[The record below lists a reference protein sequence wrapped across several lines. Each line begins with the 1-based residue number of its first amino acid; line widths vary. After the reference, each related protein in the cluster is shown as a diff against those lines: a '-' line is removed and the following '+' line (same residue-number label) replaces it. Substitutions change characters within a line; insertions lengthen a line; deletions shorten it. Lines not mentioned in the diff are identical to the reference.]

1 MEDHHSRA
9 KFDSTFGFVM
19 AAAGAAI
26 GLGNVWGFPTQ
37 TAQNGGAAFVIVYLI
52 LAFLLGYPVL
62 MAEFIIGRHT
72 RSNPIRAYQRVPG
85 GKPFVPVG
93 VIGILTVGVVL
104 SFYSIVAGW
113 MMAHFLKPVFEL
125 IGAGQAA
132 AWITARNTPDN
143 MLLTSVFFL
152 STILIVLAGIKNG
165 IEKWSKRFMPTLL
178 IMILLLAVYVMTLD
192 GALDGIKLYLIP
204 DINKILDGR
213 LLLSAMGQ
221 AFFSLSLGV
230 GGMLV
235 YASYLDKKENL
246 VRIGIWV
253 TLADVAVA
261 FLAGLMVIPALFVAA
276 QNGTDI
282 FNEQGELISGPAL
295 IFQVLPELFTGMG
308 SVGMPLA
315 IVFFAFMTIAALT
328 SSIAMLEVPV
338 AAVTEHLSLTR
349 KQATWITGGLSW
361 AVSMIIILNQD
372 WLFDLIVTVTTKYSQ
387 PFLGFM
393 ICIFAGWVFS
403 RNAVLSEIKEGNPTA
418 EHSWFMKVWPFF
430 VKFVAPFLILLVFL
444 HSLQA

>member
-1 MEDHHSRA
+1 MEDQTRG
-9 KFDSTFGFVM
+9 KFGSTFGFVM

-37 TAQNGGAAFVIVYLI
+37 TAQNGGAAFVLVYLI
-52 LAFLLGYPVL
+52 LAFVLGYPVL

-72 RSNPIRAYQRVPG
+72 RSNPVRAYQRVPG

-93 VIGILTVGVVL
+93 VLGVFTVGVVL
-104 SFYSIVAGW
+104 SFYAIVAGW
-113 MMAHFLKPVFEL
+113 MMAHFFEPIFQL
-125 IGAGQAA
+125 LGADEAA
-132 AWITARNTPDN
+132 AWITARSTSDN
-143 MLLTSVFFL
+143 ILLTSLFFL
-152 STILIVLAGIKNG
+152 LTILIVLAGIKNG

-178 IMILLLAVYVMTLD
+178 IMILLLAIYVMTLD
-192 GALDGIKLYLIP
+192 GALEGIKLYLIP
-204 DINKILDGR
+204 DFTKVLDGG

-235 YASYLDKKENL
+235 YASYLSKKENL
-246 VRIGIWV
+246 VKIGIWV
-253 TLADVAVA
+253 TLADIGVA
-261 FLAGLMVIPALFVAA
+261 FLAGLLIIPALFVAA
-276 QNGTDI
+276 ENGTEI
-282 FNEQGELISGPAL
+282 FNDQGELISGPAL

-308 SVGMPLA
+308 SVGLPLA
-315 IVFFAFMTIAALT
+315 IVFFAFMVIAALT

-338 AAVTEHLSLTR
+338 ACSTEHLNVSR

-361 AVSMIIILNQD
+361 LFSMIIIFNQE
-372 WLFDLIVTVTTKYSQ
+372 WLFDLIVAITTKYSQ

-393 ICIFAGWVFS
+393 ICIFTGWVFS
-403 RNAVLSEIKEGNPTA
+403 RNAVLMEIKEGYPEA
-418 EHSWFMKVWPFF
+418 EQSWFMKIWPFF
-430 VKFVAPFLILLVFL
+430 VRFVAPVLILLVFL